1 MIKYNSI
8 QLKDINAE
16 YTIDWDDVFNEDTEQ
31 YRKIIKVLETK
42 LTPAERIIILIS
54 AELNSSKKV
63 GDVLGV
69 SQSTAYNELKRIKNK
84 IKEWL

>member
-1 MIKYNSI
+1 MIKYNAI

-16 YTIDWDDVFNEDTEQ
+16 YSIDWDDVFNEDSDR
-31 YRKIIKVLETK
+31 YRKLIKILETE
-42 LTPAERIIILIS
+42 LTTAERIIILIS

-84 IKEWL
+84 IKECL